1 MNSPDYSYT
10 MADLTREFDI
20 SSRSIRFYEEKGLI
34 TPRRTAGNQR
44 RYCNK
49 DRFRLRWIL
58 RGKRFGYRLS
68 EISEMLNMTETT
80 MGKAEQIR
88 ATLEFGDKKL
98 RDIEERIEEL
108 NIMRMEML
116 TLKDKLIKRLQELKH
131 QKEDS

>member
-1 MNSPDYSYT
+1 
-10 MADLTREFDI
+10 
-20 SSRSIRFYEEKGLI
+20 
-34 TPRRTAGNQR
+34 
-44 RYCNK
+44 
-49 DRFRLRWIL
+49 
-58 RGKRFGYRLS
+58 
-68 EISEMLNMTETT
+68 MLNMTETT

-131 QKEDS
+131 RKENS